1 MEPTPLNAPALILAA
16 LALFASDAHARP
28 SATSWVVDHIDSL
41 VDKIGGYLDKDAERR
56 RELDKRRAR
65 IVPKGNQPEVII
77 RRTGIGASGDP
88 SFADGI
94 LYNGQRITVTDPP
107 SHAIKVFGPD
117 FRVHQNHHV
126 WDSLG
131 ISMST
136 ETRSDGRNTKPR
148 EDYIASIS
156 IELNPPP
163 SGQVAHEASPSQ
175 YFRGY
180 LSLDG
185 AGIDRMTKIWEL
197 RALADRSGLRGAHPY
212 IICLERQTVC
222 EFMNHSSES
231 RDNVWFWT
239 DKDHANG
246 KIYSVTYRYE

>member
-1 MEPTPLNAPALILAA
+1 MKAPALILAA
-16 LALFASDAHARP
+16 LVLFASDAHARP
-28 SATSWVVDHIDSL
+28 SATSWVVHQIDSL
-41 VDKIGGYLDKDAERR
+41 VDKIGGYLNRDAERR
-56 RELDKRRAR
+56 RELDRQRAR
-65 IVPKGNQPEVII
+65 IVPKGAQPEVII

-88 SFADGI
+88 YFADGI
-94 LYNGQRITVTDPP
+94 LYNGQRITVNDPP
-107 SHAIKVFGPD
+107 SHAIKLFGPG
-117 FRVHQNHHV
+117 FRVHHNYHV

-131 ISMST
+131 ISIST
-136 ETRSDGRNTKPR
+136 ETRSDGRNNEPR
-148 EDYIASIS
+148 EVYIASIS
-156 IELNPPP
+156 IKLNPPP
-163 SGQVAHEASPSQ
+163 SGGAADEAAPLQ

-185 AGIDRMTKIWEL
+185 AGIDRRTKIWEL

-212 IICLERQTVC
+212 IICLQRQTVC

-246 KIYSVTYRYE
+246 KIYSVTYTYE